1 MAPLLAK
8 RVTRLCQQLD
18 ILQEFIQL
26 KFGEEYKDFEKLKLG
41 DIHSEKVV
49 SVETVFPCAAPPNPS
64 TVSSIFE
71 TDDTHPSIR
80 TVHPPLNMGP
90 DDPVTIKKIIPLST
104 PILVPHSTINL
115 SSSTSSD
122 DSPSLIFYGGPLPS
136 SLHYSTFTPPT
147 KPLGNVS
154 TGSSPL
160 GKFKCFH
167 CTEIFTEIHFRHD
180 HWVAKHSDRFRPV
193 GGTYVHK
200 CSFPLCQRDN
210 LRSVKF
216 TEHCRHSHAKDVL
229 PARRTIAHPNSTN
242 SKRTM
247 LLGSNETPPFSNRD
261 GEINHADI
269 NVIHAADS
277 IDEEVDIIR
286 EDGTDPLVD
295 QGINLPGTK
304 LRQVSDAALVIES
317 NKDCAENFIHSD
329 KTKVQRTCIIQP
341 LTPDTSNEIKLIR
354 SSKPSQS
361 KSYRRPWPF

>member
-104 PILVPHSTINL
+104 PILRF
-115 SSSTSSD
+115 TSVTTTGLLNIPTDSD
-122 DSPSLIFYGGPLPS
+122 PWVGP
-136 SLHYSTFTPPT
+136 TFT
-147 KPLGNVS
+147 NV
-154 TGSSPL
+154 
-160 GKFKCFH
+160 
-167 CTEIFTEIHFRHD
+167 
-180 HWVAKHSDRFRPV
+180 
-193 GGTYVHK
+193 
-200 CSFPLCQRDN
+200 
-210 LRSVKF
+210 
-216 TEHCRHSHAKDVL
+216 HSHF
-229 PARRTIAHPNSTN
+229 ARGIICDRTIAHPNSTN